1 MPGKFQPERNLF
13 QKRMRNWSRE
23 WGGGEGGRRQGEDA
37 PYNYLSPHA
46 L

>member
-13 QKRMRNWSRE
+13 QKKDE
-23 WGGGEGGRRQGEDA
+23 KLEQGAGGHGQGEDA
-37 PYNYLSPHA
+37 PFNPFSPRT